1 MKLFKLSIFAL
12 LTGMMLISCSK
23 EYSSEHMR
31 ASTGNWEFANSELN
45 YNGYLD
51 TIYQIKGIG
60 INVLYILGKTEDGS
74 QSFQLKL
81 YGDSIVPGTYYASK
95 YQASFN
101 YSLPFKTIYSASGLT
116 GEFIVNL
123 DVLDSTKVQGTFSGT
138 VIDSTSNLIQLTN
151 GKFSTY

>member
-12 LTGMMLISCSK
+12 LTAMMLISCSK

-31 ASTGNWEFANSELN
+31 ASTGNWKFANGGLN
-45 YNGYLD
+45 YSGYLD

-81 YGDSIVPGTYYASK
+81 YGDSIVPGTYYASQ
-95 YQASFN
+95 YQSSFN
-101 YSLPFKTIYSASGLT
+101 YSVPSKTIYSANSLT
-116 GEFIVNL
+116 GEFVVNL
-123 DVLDSTKVQGTFSGT
+123 DVLDSTKLQGTFSGS
-138 VIDSTSNLIQLTN
+138 VKDSTNNLIQITN
-151 GKFSTY
+151 GEFSTY